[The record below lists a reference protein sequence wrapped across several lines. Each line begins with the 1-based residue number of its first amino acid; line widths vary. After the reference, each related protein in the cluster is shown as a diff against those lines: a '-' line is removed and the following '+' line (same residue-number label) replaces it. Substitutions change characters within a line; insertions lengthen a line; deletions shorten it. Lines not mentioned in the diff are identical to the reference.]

1 MLSAEAKLQQY
12 TSRNIHIDFLFIDI
26 LFVQQNGDIEEYRVY
41 QKKVNN
47 HKMAYKSNMQLNF
60 RRIFCEYGYIKVF

>member
-12 TSRNIHIDFLFIDI
+12 TSGNIHIDFLFIDI

-60 RRIFCEYGYIKVF
+60 RRIFCEYGYFKVF